1 MWNITFLI
9 QNIIVDL
16 KYYCRFEKIKSIW
29 IIVLK
34 VWKRNFDFKNEYI
47 DLKYSCR
54 SEIVFCRFQNITAS
68 GNESQFE
75 K

>member
-1 MWNITFLI
+1 MWNIILLI

-16 KYYCRFEKIKSIW
+16 KYYCRSEKLKSIW
-29 IIVLK
+29 IIVLN

-47 DLKYSCR
+47 DLKYSYR
-54 SEIVFCRFQNITAS
+54 SEIVFCRFQNITAL

-75 K
+75 I